1 MQTYR
6 LSTFNPIINIKT
18 PTNKIWLKF
27 PELNRVQILGKI
39 ITLSKSMLM
48 KYLLLVR
55 MFRYCGV
62 KQIVTKRVTIIQMV
76 TECLSV
82 RFFPFSQN
90 GEPGKSTV
98 FCLPWAYSSV
108 FVTE

>member
-1 MQTYR
+1 M
-6 LSTFNPIINIKT
+6 FI
-18 PTNKIWLKF
+18 
-27 PELNRVQILGKI
+27 
-39 ITLSKSMLM
+39 

-55 MFRYCGV
+55 IFRYCGI
-62 KQIVTKRVTIIQMV
+62 KQSEIMIRRVNIIQMV

-98 FCLPWAYSSV
+98 FCLPWTYSSV